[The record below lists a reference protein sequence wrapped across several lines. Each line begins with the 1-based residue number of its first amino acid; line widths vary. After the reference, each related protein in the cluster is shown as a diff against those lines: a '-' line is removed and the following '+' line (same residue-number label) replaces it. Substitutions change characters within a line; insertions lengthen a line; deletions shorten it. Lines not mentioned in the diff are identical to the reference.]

1 MGSIYR
7 LAVSNPARS
16 YSTDVPN
23 RLDDVRANLRTA
35 IRV

>member
-16 YSTDVPN
+16 YSTDVPSHV
-23 RLDDVRANLRTA
+23 DDVHAS
-35 IRV
+35 